1 MLKRLLRF
9 MSTTRNHGLV
19 YDFGPKNTNPR
30 KIYGLYDS
38 AHADCPDT
46 RKSTNAYNFFLAGCP
61 ISWNTKLHTY
71 VTTSTNHSEY
81 CAAAKAAREAVW
93 LQNIAL
99 ALGLPKLVRPINL
112 YSDSKGAIGM
122 VYNPVLRSASKHVDL
137 ADHYARE
144 QPTSSPRPS
153 AKPYSSPTRPTSRG
167 PFSGPT
173 LMRASMHFS
182 FLFYCLI
189 YIYVIYLSQ
198 FLYIYLLIYPSFLLL
213 LLISSY

>member
-1 MLKRLLRF
+1 MHNPGQVHFAMLKRLLRF
-9 MSTTRNHGLV
+9 MSTTKDYGLV
-19 YDFGPKNTNPR
+19 YDFGPRNTNPG

-46 RKSTNAYNFFLAGCP
+46 RKSTNAYCFFLGGCP

-93 LQNIAL
+93 LQNVVL
-99 ALGLPKLVRPINL
+99 ALGFPHLVQPINL

-144 QPTSSPRPS
+144 QQD
-153 AKPYSSPTRPTSRG
+153 RG
-167 PFSGPT
+167 VITITWIDTLRMIADILTKSLGKALFATHAAHLEGP
-173 LMRASMHFS
+173 A
-182 FLFYCLI
+182 
-189 YIYVIYLSQ
+189 
-198 FLYIYLLIYPSFLLL
+198 
-213 LLISSY
+213 